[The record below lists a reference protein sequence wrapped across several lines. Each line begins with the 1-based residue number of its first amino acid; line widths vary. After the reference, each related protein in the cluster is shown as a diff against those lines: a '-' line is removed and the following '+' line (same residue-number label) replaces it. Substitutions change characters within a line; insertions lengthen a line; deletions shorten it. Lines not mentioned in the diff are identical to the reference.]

1 MSERR
6 FEPID
11 KRIVLGFVMSVGMA
25 AELTDQQRVRG
36 CVTVTNAYLRRPAVV
51 SQAVSD
57 KTMAKSV
64 ITEIRVR
71 LESHGDNARIQELD
85 YLAPGLAEWLTDKF
99 RYGRM
104 HLPQFVAGYAKE
116 IRMRSL
122 AEFN

>member
-6 FEPID
+6 FEPVD
-11 KRIVLGFVMSVGMA
+11 RRLVLGFVMSVGMA
-25 AELTDQQRVRG
+25 AECTEKRVRG
-36 CVTVTNAYLRRPAVV
+36 CVTVTNAYLRRPVVV
-51 SQAVSD
+51 SQVISD

-71 LESHGDNARIQELD
+71 LESHGDHARVQEFD
-85 YLAPGLAEWLTDKF
+85 DLAPGLSEWLTDKF

-104 HLPQFVAGYAKE
+104 HLPAFVSGYAKE

-122 AEFN
+122 TES